1 MGQEVLVVV
10 MVVGA
15 MRVLNGEC
23 RRPLGTEDGV
33 WSWCGGVV
41 DPDVPCLPYRLPDG
55 ADGPPLVL

>member
-1 MGQEVLVVV
+1 MVV

-15 MRVLNGEC
+15 MRLLDGER
-23 RRPLGTEDGV
+23 RRPSGTEDGV

-41 DPDVPCLPYRLPDG
+41 DPDVPCLPYRLLDG